1 VDLSLY
7 KDESQLKRRKGLHN
21 EKSNRKKSKRI
32 ASSTDDDVDEEDSDR
47 NQKASKVNRAK
58 KRSVK
63 ALAIAKSVAK
73 GSSRAERALNRST
86 KSGNSLDNDPVTTT
100 VTAAAATTTAV
111 VTTATSAAAVATTTA
126 SAPATAATTT
136 TTTTNPAIS
145 VSAVADTKTV
155 EIKKLDLKKNGKQQS
170 NNGTRGVPR
179 TKPGGMKRFIYIIH

>member
-1 VDLSLY
+1 MDLSLY

-32 ASSTDDDVDEEDSDR
+32 ASSTDDDVDEEESDR

-63 ALAIAKSVAK
+63 TLAIAKSVAK

-86 KSGNSLDNDPVTTT
+86 KSGSSLDNDLVTTT
-100 VTAAAATTTAV
+100 VTAAATTTTAV
-111 VTTATSAAAVATTTA
+111 VTTATSVAAVVTTST
-126 SAPATAATTT
+126 PATAATTTT

-179 TKPGGMKRFIYIIH
+179 TKPGGMKRFIHIIH